1 MNIIIL
7 ILFRTINC
15 LINIDILSNYFI
27 PKNIIYVFF
36 FKLKNKTNK
45 QISIL
50 S

>member
-7 ILFRTINC
+7 ILFRKIIC

-27 PKNIIYVFF
+27 SKKIIYVFF
-36 FKLKNKTNK
+36 LIEKQTNK